1 MTAHNLPEEKQILKF
16 IDTVPFSEKD
26 KKAWSEQIRATG
38 FSVELA
44 DTIHKK
50 IAGPKNKKPD
60 ALDLSH
66 FTIEFNGLVN
76 RWRLAS
82 QSRNFAKR

>member
-1 MTAHNLPEEKQILKF
+1 LAAPNLPEEKQILKF
-16 IDTVPFSEKD
+16 IEKVPFPAKD
-26 KKAWSEQIRATG
+26 KKTWSEQIRATG
-38 FSVELA
+38 FSQELA
-44 DTIHKK
+44 DSIHKK
-50 IAGPKNKKPD
+50 LAGPKTKKPD
-60 ALDLSH
+60 ATDLSH

>member
-16 IDTVPFSEKD
+16 IEKVPFPEK
-26 KKAWSEQIRATG
+26 KKKTWTEQIRSAG
-38 FSVELA
+38 FSPELA
-44 DTIHKK
+44 EAIHKDLASPPRK
-50 IAGPKNKKPD
+50 GSESP
-60 ALDLSH
+60 DLSH

-82 QSRNFAKR
+82 QTKNFNKR

>member
-16 IDTVPFSEKD
+16 IEKVPFSDKD
-26 KKAWSEQIRATG
+26 KKNWSGQIRSAG
-38 FSVELA
+38 FSQELA
-44 DTIHKK
+44 DSIHKK
-50 IAGPKNKKPD
+50 IAGPKNKKPETPD
-60 ALDLSH
+60 ISH

>member
-16 IDTVPFSEKD
+16 IDKVPFPAKD
-26 KKAWSEQIRATG
+26 KNKWSEQIRATG
-38 FSVELA
+38 FSPELA
-44 DTIHKK
+44 ETIHKV
-50 IAGPKNKKPD
+50 ITTAPKKGSEKP
-60 ALDLSH
+60 DLSH

-82 QSRNFAKR
+82 QSRIFAKR